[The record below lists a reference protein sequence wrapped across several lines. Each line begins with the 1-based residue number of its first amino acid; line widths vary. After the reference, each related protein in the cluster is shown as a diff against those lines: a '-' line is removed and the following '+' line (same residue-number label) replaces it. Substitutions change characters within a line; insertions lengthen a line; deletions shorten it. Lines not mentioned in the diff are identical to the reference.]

1 MVTTI
6 TDPAIQ
12 NWLATLRD
20 ETELCD
26 AEGRV
31 LGRFVPADHDLDAMY
46 AEAAAHFD
54 PQELRRRKNS
64 GQPAY
69 PLSELWRRL
78 DSSEST

>member
-6 TDPAIQ
+6 TDPTIRD
-12 NWLATLRD
+12 WLTTLHG

-26 AEGRV
+26 IDGRV
-31 LGRFVPADHDLDAMY
+31 LGRFVPIDHDVEAMY

-54 PQELRRRKNS
+54 PEELRRRKNS
-64 GQPAY
+64 GEPAY